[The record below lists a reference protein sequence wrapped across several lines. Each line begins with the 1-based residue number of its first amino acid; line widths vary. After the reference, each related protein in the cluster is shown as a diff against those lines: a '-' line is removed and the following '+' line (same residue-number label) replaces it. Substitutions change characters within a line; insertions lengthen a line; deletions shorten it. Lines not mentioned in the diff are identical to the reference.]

1 MEKKERWNSGRIYKT
16 EKGAVGGLTMFVN
29 SENMTDATIN
39 RNGVSEE
46 VGRILC
52 SGKYSKGC
60 GIEYAFGPEYVSDKK
75 YTNFSVTLGQYA
87 KEAFQKL
94 DVKKGDIIRCHGF
107 FTANSYEKDGETR
120 YSLNLLCDAIEPEF
134 LISKRNNSG
143 EAPRTAPA
151 KAQAPAPVQS
161 EEVSV
166 DDAFGDFENSF
177 DIMED
182 DIQF

>member
-1 MEKKERWNSGRIYKT
+1 M
-16 EKGAVGGLTMFVN
+16 
-29 SENMTDATIN
+29 
-39 RNGVSEE
+39 
-46 VGRILC
+46 
-52 SGKYSKGC
+52 
-60 GIEYAFGPEYVSDKK
+60 
-75 YTNFSVTLGQYA
+75 
-87 KEAFQKL
+87 
-94 DVKKGDIIRCHGF
+94 KKGDIIRCHGF